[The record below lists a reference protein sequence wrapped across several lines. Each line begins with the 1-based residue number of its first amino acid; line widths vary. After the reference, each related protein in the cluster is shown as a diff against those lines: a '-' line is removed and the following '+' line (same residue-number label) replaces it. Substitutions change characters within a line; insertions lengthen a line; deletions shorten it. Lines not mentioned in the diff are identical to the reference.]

1 MITDDEFEGL
11 FHEAGGDFAVPA
23 RGPDE
28 ILAAAAPPVR
38 DGSVVPGRFRPR
50 QLALAGT
57 SAAAVVALTVALLTS
72 SGGSPAPLAASAPRH
87 GIANTSTA
95 STSGTNNYAYKAI
108 ASPFPPGAKKAA
120 SQAANAAARDIIATG
135 TLKLGL
141 SRARL
146 RGDVARLEALAASFG
161 GYVSAADIVETGSRP
176 GGTIVVKVPAGSF
189 SSFISKAEKIAR
201 VRSLTTS
208 DTDVTGEVVD
218 LGAQLTALVDERSQL
233 EVLLGRA
240 GKVSDLLSVENEIE
254 NVQSQIQQI
263 QGEQRTIATQ
273 VDYSALTVDLL
284 VPKAP
289 HVSSSPNGFGHALH
303 EAVSSFVNGV
313 KALVAHLG
321 DVVFGVLSFVVVAL
335 ILFGLWR
342 SIWPWVR
349 RRIA

>member
-1 MITDDEFEGL
+1 MITDDEFEAL
-11 FHEAGGDFAVPA
+11 FHEAGAGFAVPA
-23 RGPDE
+23 QGPAE
-28 ILAAAAPPVR
+28 ILAATAPPR
-38 DGSVVPGRFRPR
+38 DGNVVRARFRPR
-50 QLALAGT
+50 EFALAGT
-57 SAAAVVALTVALLTS
+57 SVAAVVALTVALLTS
-72 SGGSPAPLAASAPRH
+72 SGGSPAPLAASAPRY

-95 STSGTNNYAYKAI
+95 STSGTSDLAASLPRLGSKAKN
-108 ASPFPPGAKKAA
+108 AL
-120 SQAANAAARDIIATG
+120 SQAAKATARDIIATG

-161 GYVSAADIVETGSRP
+161 GYVSAADIAETGSRP

-189 SSFISKAEKIAR
+189 SSFIAKAEKIAK

-240 GKVSDLLSVENEIE
+240 GKVSDLLSVENAIE

-263 QGEQRTIATQ
+263 QGEQRTIAAQ
-273 VDYSALTVDLL
+273 VDYSALTVDLV

-289 HVSSSPNGFGHALH
+289 HVSSSPNGFGHAVH

-321 DVVFGVLSFVVVAL
+321 DLLFGVLSFIVAAL
-335 ILFGLWR
+335 IVLGLWR

>member
-1 MITDDEFEGL
+1 MITDDEFEAL

-57 SAAAVVALTVALLTS
+57 SVAAVVALTIALLTS

-87 GIANTSTA
+87 GIANTSSA
-95 STSGTNNYAYKAI
+95 STSGTNYSAAI
-108 ASPFPPGAKKAA
+108 LPKLAPEAIKAA
-120 SQAANAAARDIIATG
+120 SQAANAEARDIIATG

-141 SRARL
+141 SRAQL
-146 RGDVARLEALAASFG
+146 RGDVSRLEALAASFG

-189 SSFISKAEKIAR
+189 SSFITKAEKIAR

-218 LGAQLTALVDERSQL
+218 LGAQLTALDDERSQL

-240 GKVSDLLSVENEIE
+240 GKISELLSVENEIE
-254 NVQSQIQQI
+254 SVQSQIQQI
-263 QGEQRTIATQ
+263 QGEQRSIATQ

-335 ILFGLWR
+335 ILFVLWR

>member
-1 MITDDEFEGL
+1 MITDDEFEAL
-11 FHEAGGDFAVPA
+11 FHEAGGDFAVPT

-28 ILAAAAPPVR
+28 ILAAAAPPVKR
-38 DGSVVPGRFRPR
+38 DGNVVRARFRPR
-50 QLALAGT
+50 ELVLAGT
-57 SAAAVVALTVALLTS
+57 GIAAVVALTVALLTS

-87 GIANTSTA
+87 GVANTSTA
-95 STSGTNNYAYKAI
+95 STSGTNDF
-108 ASPFPPGAKKAA
+108 ASRLPALAPGANKAT
-120 SQAANAAARDIIATG
+120 SQAEKAEARDIIATG
-135 TLKLGL
+135 TLKLRL

-146 RGDVARLEALAASFG
+146 RGDVTRLEALAASVG

-189 SSFISKAEKIAR
+189 SSFITKAEKIAR

-208 DTDVTGEVVD
+208 DTDATGEVVD

-240 GKVSDLLSVENEIE
+240 GKISELLSVENEIE

-273 VDYSALTVDLL
+273 VDYSALTVDLF
-284 VPKAP
+284 VPKAA
-289 HVSSSPNGFGHALH
+289 HVSSSPNGFGHAVH

-321 DVVFGVLSFVVVAL
+321 DLLFGVLSLVVAAL
-335 ILFGLWR
+335 IVLGLWR
-342 SIWPWVR
+342 RVWPWVR

>member
-1 MITDDEFEGL
+1 MITDDEFEAL
-11 FHEAGGDFAVPA
+11 FHEAGGDFAVPT

-28 ILAAAAPPVR
+28 ILAAAAPPAR
-38 DGSVVPGRFRPR
+38 DGSVVRGRFRPR

-57 SAAAVVALTVALLTS
+57 SVAAVVALTVALLTS
-72 SGGSPAPLAASAPRH
+72 SGGSPAPLAALGPRH
-87 GIANTSTA
+87 AIANTSTA
-95 STSGTNNYAYKAI
+95 STSGTNYFASIFSGGATKAST
-108 ASPFPPGAKKAA
+108 APSLAA
-120 SQAANAAARDIIATG
+120 PARDIIATG

-141 SRARL
+141 SRAQL

-161 GYVSAADIVETGSRP
+161 GYVSAADIVETGSRL

-189 SSFISKAEKIAR
+189 SSFITKAEKIAR

-218 LGAQLTALVDERSQL
+218 LGAQLTALDDERSQL

-240 GKVSDLLSVENEIE
+240 GKISELLSVENEIE
-254 NVQSQIQQI
+254 SVQSQIQQI

-273 VDYSALTVDLL
+273 VDYSALTVNLL

-289 HVSSSPNGFGHALH
+289 HVSSPPNGFGHALH

-321 DVVFGVLSFVVVAL
+321 DVLFGVLSFVVVAL

-342 SIWPWVR
+342 SVWPWVR

>member
-1 MITDDEFEGL
+1 MITDDEFEAL
-11 FHEAGGDFAVPA
+11 FHEAGAGFAVPA
-23 RGPDE
+23 QGPAE
-28 ILAAAAPPVR
+28 ILAATAPPQR
-38 DGSVVPGRFRPR
+38 DGNVVRARFRPR
-50 QLALAGT
+50 EFALAGT
-57 SAAAVVALTVALLTS
+57 SVAAVVALTVALLTS
-72 SGGSPAPLAASAPRH
+72 SGGSPAPLAASAPRYPV
-87 GIANTSTA
+87 ANTSTA
-95 STSGTNNYAYKAI
+95 STSGTSDLA
-108 ASPFPPGAKKAA
+108 ASFPGLGSKAKKAL
-120 SQAANAAARDIIATG
+120 SQAANATARDIIATG

-189 SSFISKAEKIAR
+189 SSFIAKAEKIAK

-263 QGEQRTIATQ
+263 QGEQRTIAAQ
-273 VDYSALTVDLL
+273 VDYSALTVDLV

-289 HVSSSPNGFGHALH
+289 HVSSSPNGFGHAVH

-321 DVVFGVLSFVVVAL
+321 DLLFGVLSFIVAAL
-335 ILFGLWR
+335 IVLGLWR

>member
-1 MITDDEFEGL
+1 MITDDEFEAL
-11 FHEAGGDFAVPA
+11 FHEAGDGFAVPA
-23 RGPDE
+23 QGPAE
-28 ILAAAAPPVR
+28 ILAATAPPPHDGNVVR
-38 DGSVVPGRFRPR
+38 ARFRPR
-50 QLALAGT
+50 EFALAGMT
-57 SAAAVVALTVALLTS
+57 VAAVVALTVALLTS
-72 SGGSPAPLAASAPRH
+72 SGGSPAPLAASAPRY

-95 STSGTNNYAYKAI
+95 STSGTSDLA
-108 ASPFPPGAKKAA
+108 ASFPGLGSKEKKAL
-120 SQAANAAARDIIATG
+120 SQAAKATARDIVATG

-146 RGDVARLEALAASFG
+146 RGDVVRLEALAASFG

-189 SSFISKAEKIAR
+189 SSFIAKAEKIAK

-263 QGEQRTIATQ
+263 QGEQRTIAAQ
-273 VDYSALTVDLL
+273 VDYSALTVDLV

-289 HVSSSPNGFGHALH
+289 HVSSSPNGFGHAVH

-321 DVVFGVLSFVVVAL
+321 DLLFGVLSFIVAAL
-335 ILFGLWR
+335 IVLGLWR
-342 SIWPWVR
+342 SVWPWVR

>member
-1 MITDDEFEGL
+1 MITDDEFEAL
-11 FHEAGGDFAVPA
+11 FHEAGGDFAVPT

-28 ILAAAAPPVR
+28 ILAAAAPPVKR
-38 DGSVVPGRFRPR
+38 DGNVVRARFRPR
-50 QLALAGT
+50 ELVLAGT
-57 SAAAVVALTVALLTS
+57 GIAAVVALTVALLTS

-87 GIANTSTA
+87 GVANTATA
-95 STSGTNNYAYKAI
+95 STSGTNDFAGPAILAPYSNKAT
-108 ASPFPPGAKKAA
+108 
-120 SQAANAAARDIIATG
+120 SQAAKAEARDIIATG
-135 TLKLGL
+135 TLKLRL

-189 SSFISKAEKIAR
+189 SAFITKAEKIAR

-208 DTDVTGEVVD
+208 DTDVTGKVVD

-240 GKVSDLLSVENEIE
+240 GKISELLSVENEIE

-273 VDYSALTVDLL
+273 VDYSALTVDLF
-284 VPKAP
+284 VPKSP
-289 HVSSSPNGFGHALH
+289 HVSSSPNGFGHAVH

-321 DVVFGVLSFVVVAL
+321 DLLFGVLSFVVVAL
-335 ILFGLWR
+335 IVLGLWR
-342 SIWPWVR
+342 RIWPWVR